1 MKMRGPESFNL
12 RRFVLFFPCEDD
24 PVEGVVGSRQP
35 VHVRELLDGFL
46 LHLQLQWQEDPLC
59 RVAIL

>member
-1 MKMRGPESFNL
+1 MFNL
-12 RRFVLFFPCEDD
+12 RRFVLVFPCEDD
-24 PVEGVVGSRQP
+24 PVEGEVGPHQP
-35 VHVRELLDGFL
+35 VHVGELLDGVQ